1 MKKQLLLIV
10 TLWSILLTACQN
22 TPKEPEST
30 IEPEDTDTI
39 IVDADQ

>member
-22 TPKEPEST
+22 TSKEPKNLLFDLSR
-30 IEPEDTDTI
+30 
-39 IVDADQ
+39 